1 MHRSAV
7 FVIMLPFFCACVFGA
22 VQEEGISSSA
32 LEKDFRVFLEAYCHK
47 IESRDPEYL
56 KVVHPDLPTD
66 THTFFFDIT
75 SDMMSYA
82 KQEGLEPKIECKE
95 FGVCKVTWP
104 QPGGGWAA
112 QRFIRHRKQWRWLE

>member
-1 MHRSAV
+1 MNRIAV
-7 FVIMLPFFCACVFGA
+7 FVIMLPFFCACMFGA

-66 THTFFFDIT
+66 THTFFFDIR
-75 SDMMSYA
+75 
-82 KQEGLEPKIECKE
+82 P
-95 FGVCKVTWP
+95 
-104 QPGGGWAA
+104 
-112 QRFIRHRKQWRWLE
+112 